1 MQRRAALLSS
11 AALAASPVVSSP
23 VAVSPLRL
31 LRPEV
36 LSQELVPEA
45 LPGVAALPWRE
56 PEEEDSLSI
65 GSPGTPQSAKAARW
79 LSMGHRLHGLLKDLS
94 DDMEAQARSTRGW
107 HTLGERMAFLF
118 EAEAEDNEREWNDDG
133 PVSKVSA
140 WRSLASRM
148 QGVFGTEG
156 EGSQGMLADELAWD
170 APRTRLDQVLAAV
183 EAHDTLCRQ
192 QLSSLVS

>member
-23 VAVSPLRL
+23 VRL

-65 GSPGTPQSAKAARW
+65 GSPGTPPSAKAARW

-118 EAEAEDNEREWNDDG
+118 EAEAEDNEREWDDDG

-148 QGVFGTEG
+148 QGVLGS

-183 EAHDTLCRQ
+183 EAHDALCRQ
-192 QLSSLVS
+192 QLSSLSS